1 MSTLELVLITVISVT
16 LLLLLVLRFKIHAF
30 ISLILV
36 SIMVGLFTGMDFEQV
51 LTSVQ
56 DGMAGVL
63 GYIAVVVGI
72 GAIFGEILQDTG
84 GVESLAKS
92 MLDKFGDKKS
102 SWALMT
108 SGFLIAIP
116 VFFEVGFIILV
127 PMAFALARKT
137 GKSVLFYAI
146 PMMAGLAVT
155 HAFIPPTP
163 GPIAVAEIIDVPLG
177 WIIIFG
183 FIIGFPTAIVAG
195 PWFGK
200 YISNRILIKPPE
212 IDPDLSDITTE
223 KKEDLPAS
231 QWIIALIAIPLV
243 LILLR
248 TLIELGYKEEWMQET
263 TFWNALRFIGHPF
276 IALMIAT
283 LLAGYILGIRRG
295 YAPSQIMRVANA
307 ALSPAGLII
316 LVTGAGGVFKQVLVD
331 SGVGESLAMIL
342 TKYSISPVILAY
354 IISVVVRITQGS
366 ATVAMITA
374 AGMIA
379 PVVEVIGFTDMEK
392 SLLVIAIASGST
404 MLSHVNDSGFWLVG
418 KYLNMTEKQT
428 LKSWSVME
436 SLISAFSFIIVLILA
451 WIFG

>member
-1 MSTLELVLITVISVT
+1 MTTLELVFITLSAVA
-16 LLLLLVLRFKIHAF
+16 LLLLFVLRFKIHAF

-36 SIMVGLFTGMDFEQV
+36 SVMVGLFTGMDFEEV
-51 LTSVQ
+51 LVSIQ
-56 DGMAGVL
+56 EGMGGVL

-92 MLDKFGDKKS
+92 MLDKFGEKKS

-183 FIIGFPTAIVAG
+183 FIVGFPTAIVAG
-195 PWFGK
+195 PVFAK
-200 YISNRILIKPPE
+200 YISKRIDLPPPE
-212 IDPDLSDITTE
+212 IDPDLKDIAIDEE
-223 KKEDLPAS
+223 KDLPS
-231 QWIIALIAIPLV
+231 FRWVLFLIALPLF

-248 TLIELGYKEEWMQET
+248 TLIELGYKENWMEA
-263 TFWNALRFIGHPF
+263 TFTWDALMFLGHPF
-276 IALMIAT
+276 MALLLAT
-283 LLAGYILGIRRG
+283 LLAGYMMGLKRG
-295 YAPSQIMRVANA
+295 YTAEQIMRVANA

-316 LVTGAGGVFKQVLVD
+316 LVTGAGGVFKQILVD
-331 SGVGESLAMIL
+331 SGVGESLAMML

-354 IISVVVRITQGS
+354 IISIVVRVTQGS

-379 PVVEVIGFTDMEK
+379 PVVEVLDYSDMTK
-392 SLLVIAIASGST
+392 SLIVIAIASGST

-418 KYLNMTEKQT
+418 KYLNMNEKQT
-428 LKSWSVME
+428 LKSWTVME
-436 SLISAFSFIIVLILA
+436 SLISVFSFMIVIILTL
-451 WIFG
+451 IFG